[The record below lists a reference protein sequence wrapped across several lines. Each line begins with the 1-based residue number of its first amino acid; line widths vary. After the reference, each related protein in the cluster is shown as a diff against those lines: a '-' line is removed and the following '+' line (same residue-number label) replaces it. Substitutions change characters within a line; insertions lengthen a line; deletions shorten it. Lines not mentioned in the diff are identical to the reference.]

1 MPTEERTKSMTARQK
16 IEWITNNWYGF
27 AVVSALVSVFT
38 GGLDV
43 IRTPFT
49 IAGLAMS
56 LGLTWMFGKLLLG
69 KSSMTRFVLVV
80 VSVLGVLF
88 HGLAIA
94 WHAWSFFGRWE
105 LALLFKAG
113 FSILCV
119 MMHGRSF
126 AVLTDREVKGYIA
139 QG

>member
-1 MPTEERTKSMTARQK
+1 MTARQK

-27 AVVSALVSVFT
+27 ALFSAVASVFT
-38 GGLDV
+38 VGLGLF
-43 IRTPFT
+43 RTMFT
-49 IAGLAMS
+49 LAGLAFS

-69 KSSMTRFVLVV
+69 KSSLTRFFLVV
-80 VSVLGVLF
+80 VSAFGVFF

-94 WHAWSFFGRWE
+94 WHAWSFLGRWE

-113 FSILCV
+113 FSLLCV
-119 MMHGRSF
+119 MMHARSF
-126 AVLTDREVKGYIA
+126 SVLTDRDVKSYIA